1 MKNPTL
7 VWEFYR
13 YRQDL
18 ISKCHPNPAHLAISI
33 IQQEKDSWILT
44 QDVDNIH
51 SLYIM
56 RI

>member
-1 MKNPTL
+1 MENPTL

-18 ISKCHPNPAHLAISI
+18 ISKCHPNPAHLAISV

-44 QDVDNIH
+44 QDVDN
-51 SLYIM
+51 LNNVYIM